1 MEYGKAQIKWVRYQ
15 TGLRFKQDQ
24 IQSHGLDTKLEGMNI
39 PLEGFVPYKKKNI
52 GKYAKF
58 GWWLN
63 ITLGDMLDKAA
74 DIYPNK

>member
-1 MEYGKAQIKWVRYQ
+1 
-15 TGLRFKQDQ
+15 
-24 IQSHGLDTKLEGMNI
+24 MNI